1 MGSNRF
7 FKFIGGFLAFGFTFL
22 QGVDWIFTK
31 YSIDN
36 KYFNYILIILL
47 IAFLL
52 SIIILFISSRRVIK
66 NISPAK
72 TKKSRFIKIGNI
84 VLTSLLL
91 LLFVYFFR
99 KSSSKDLLLDDLLP
113 KISKAYDNGDT
124 YYVFK
129 NSIDLL
135 KTYPENQILKSFL
148 KKTSWTVNVDS
159 DLENT
164 DVYVRFLRDSV
175 WSYIGKAP
183 IDSISVPNLW
193 PREKSFIVKLI
204 NGDIEHI
211 GEVEQSGLFEISLLK
226 KLPKNFVLKSAGNN
240 QLMFFPG
247 FYFGDNNS
255 WSAFGVSKYEV
266 SNSEFKKFID
276 EGGYDNE
283 DYWDFPIKID
293 GENYTYKNTIKRFT
307 DKFGRFGPGNWRYG
321 QYPKGEDNFPVT
333 NISWFEARAFAKYK
347 GLKLPNVF
355 QWLHTAGL
363 SGFTADIPEVKLSNY
378 NSNKLNEVNFSNE
391 KKLLPNIA
399 GNVRE
404 WVTNPHGDDKYG
416 ILGGAYMDNSYTY
429 NSFYSLSPFDRSKGN
444 GFRLVKQFSNDY
456 SQDDIE
462 ISYDERDFD
471 LEEDVSEEVFE
482 YYKSQF
488 DYKPFPLDVNL
499 VKVNHENKG
508 YVLEKF
514 EMKPPYKADEKLYGY
529 IAYSEKFKDKLKP
542 VIVFP
547 TAGGLGSIN
556 DDGFIKYYSWLN
568 NDYGYKHLIDEG
580 YAVIMPA
587 YHSTYSRK
595 RTIQTWWPNESDE
608 YKESIIKIGKDYRR
622 VIDYIESRKDF
633 DFSKLSYTGF
643 SWGSVSSNYL
653 LAIDDRVKSATVF
666 AGGLMLQRSKKEIE
680 PHFYLRRI
688 KIPILHIVGTLDGIF
703 EYEDS
708 FVPWNNLIGTPEK
721 DKKIIILEG
730 IGHALD
736 WDIIIENQLKFLKE
750 YN

>member
-66 NISPAK
+66 NISSAK
-72 TKKSRFIKIGNI
+72 TKKSRFIKIGNV

-113 KISKAYDNGDT
+113 KISKALDDGDT
-124 YYVFK
+124 YYVFE
-129 NSIDLL
+129 NSIKLL
-135 KTYPENQILKSFL
+135 KTYPENEILKSFL
-148 KKTSWTVNVDS
+148 KKTSWTVNVES

-164 DVYVRFLRDSV
+164 DVYVQFLRDSI
-175 WSYIGKAP
+175 WLYKGKAP
-183 IDSISVPNLW
+183 IDSISVPDLW
-193 PREKSFIVKLI
+193 RGENSFRIKLV
-204 NGDIEHI
+204 NGNIEYV
-211 GEVEQSGLFEISLLK
+211 GEDNQSGLFQISLLE
-226 KLPKNFVLKSAGNN
+226 KLPENFVLKSAGKNIF
-240 QLMFFPG
+240 MFFPG
-247 FYFGDNNS
+247 VYFGDNNS
-255 WSAFGVSKYEV
+255 WPAFGVSKYEV
-266 SNSEFKKFID
+266 SNSEFKKFVD
-276 EGGYDNE
+276 EGGYENK

-293 GENYTYKNTIKRFT
+293 GENYTYKNTIKSFT

-355 QWLHTAGL
+355 QWLHSASL
-363 SGFTADIPEVKLSNY
+363 SGFNGFIPELKSSNY
-378 NSNKLNEVNFSNE
+378 NSNKLNEVNYSNE

-404 WVTNPHGDDKYG
+404 WVNNPNGDKYG
-416 ILGGAYMDNSYTY
+416 ILGGAYMDNSYTF
-429 NSFYSLSPFDRSKGN
+429 NSFYSLSPFDRSDGN
-444 GFRLVKQFSNDY
+444 WFRLVKQFSEDI
-456 SQDDIE
+456 SQDTLKINFVK
-462 ISYDERDFD
+462 RNFD
-471 LEEDVSEEVFE
+471 LEEDVSDEVFE

-488 DYKPFPLDVNL
+488 DYKPFPLEVNL
-499 VKVNHENKG
+499 EKIDHEKDG
-508 YVLEKF
+508 YFLEKF
-514 EMKPPYKADEKLYGY
+514 EMQAPYKSDEKLSGY
-529 IAYSEKFKDKLKP
+529 IAYSKKFKGNLKP
-542 VIVFP
+542 IIHFP
-547 TAGGLGSIN
+547 NAGAIFS
-556 DDGFIKYYSWLN
+556 N
-568 NDYGYKHLIDEG
+568 NDSWFINSSIDEHKHLLDEG
-580 YAVIMPA
+580 YSLIMPV
-587 YHSTYSRK
+587 YYSTRSREHK
-595 RTIQTWWPNESDE
+595 IRSWWPNESDE
-608 YKESIIKIGKDYRR
+608 YKETIIKIGKDYRR
-622 VIDYIESRKDF
+622 VIDYIESREDF
-633 DFSKLSYTGF
+633 DFSKLSYTGY

-653 LAIDDRVKSATVF
+653 LAIDDRVKSATIFV
-666 AGGLMLQRSKKEIE
+666 GGLMLQRSKKEIE
-680 PHFYLRRI
+680 PHIYLRRV

-708 FVPWNNLIGTPEK
+708 FIPWNKLIGTPEK
-721 DKKIIILEG
+721 DKKIIVVEG
-730 IGHALD
+730 GGHGLD
-736 WDIIIENQLKFLKE
+736 NDIVIENQLKFLKE